1 MCLLD
6 PPRGEPKMKRTAVI
20 GIGNILLGDEG
31 VGVHVINRLRSERLP
46 AEVELIEGGV
56 GGLSLLNFIRGVD
69 CVVFIDAVA
78 GERPG
83 RIHRFSDSD
92 LDSKVRSLLHP
103 ASLHDL
109 GLVETI
115 KVGKAV
121 YPDEIPK
128 KIVVYGVEVREPKGF
143 STELSKEVMHSVGKV
158 VKLILDELK
167 ANQN

>member
-1 MCLLD
+1 
-6 PPRGEPKMKRTAVI
+6 MKRTVII

-56 GGLSLLNFIRGVD
+56 GGLSLLNFIRGMD
-69 CVVFIDAVA
+69 CVLFVDAVS
-78 GERPG
+78 GEEPG
-83 RIHRFSDSD
+83 KIHRFSDSD
-92 LDSKVRSLLHP
+92 LDSKVKSLLHP
-103 ASLHDL
+103 ASLHDI
-109 GLVETI
+109 GLAETI
-115 KVGKAV
+115 KIGKAV

-128 KIVVYGVEVREPKGF
+128 KIVVYGVEVREPKEF
-143 STELSKEVMHSVGKV
+143 SIELSKEVMHSVDKV